1 MMKGRVGRGIL
12 VTKPARALAAII
24 LGILAVPM
32 GALPRPAPPR
42 PPACSGASDLLAV
55 TATVRPP
62 RAVLEI
68 GLALRNASPAPIRID
83 PARFALFND
92 QGEQFAPL
100 SAAQAR
106 QLIRNPALDLGGW
119 FWFGTSGSEVGIGVG
134 VTTQASQEVDLRI
147 LRAVDLTPGAT
158 LRGSVYFRS
167 PHPQVNLFI
176 LSLDGL
182 TGGTDTPLAPVRLTC
197 DVPRAAATSGAVGAA
212 KLVPLNARAAAGPG
226 GVGVSGVSFAKDF
239 TTLMVSVENSATVEA
254 GLFAALL
261 DARLTDD
268 AGKTYAVRLLR
279 SDVPDR
285 APAGGPVRG
294 RLVFDPLPF
303 PPALRSARLTL
314 PEIRVGDA
322 VYEIALALVVQ
333 SPMDGRI
340 RV

>member
-1 MMKGRVGRGIL
+1 MRPTL
-12 VTKPARALAAII
+12 RALTATV
-24 LGILAVPM
+24 LLLVLVPST
-32 GALPRPAPPR
+32 GAFAQSGPPQPAS
-42 PPACSGASDLLAV
+42 CSGASDVLTV

-68 GLALRNASPAPIRID
+68 ELALRNASPAPIRID

-100 SAAQAR
+100 SAEQAR
-106 QLIRNPALDLGGW
+106 QLIRNPALDLWGW

-147 LRAVDLTPGAT
+147 LRAVDLAPGAT

-197 DVPRAAATSGAVGAA
+197 DVPRAAATSGSVGAA
-212 KLVPLNARAAAGPG
+212 KLVPLNARAAAGP
-226 GVGVSGVSFAKDF
+226 VAVSVSGASFAKDF
-239 TTLMVSVENSATVEA
+239 TTLMVSVDNSATVEA

-261 DARLTDD
+261 DARLTD
-268 AGKTYAVRLLR
+268 GGRTYAVRLLR

-285 APAGGPVRG
+285 VPARGTVRG
-294 RLVFDPLPF
+294 RLVFEPLPF
-303 PPALRSARLTL
+303 PPVLRSARMTL

-322 VYEIALALVVQ
+322 VYEIALDL
-333 SPMDGRI
+333 RF
-340 RV
+340 

>member
-1 MMKGRVGRGIL
+1 M
-12 VTKPARALAAII
+12 P
-24 LGILAVPM
+24 
-32 GALPRPAPPR
+32 LPKADLPESTS
-42 PPACSGASDLLAV
+42 CSSASDILTV
-55 TATVRPP
+55 TANVRPP
-62 RAVLEI
+62 RAVLETE
-68 GLALRNASPAPIRID
+68 LALRNTSTAPIRID
-83 PARFALFND
+83 PASFALFND

-100 SAAQAR
+100 SAEQAR
-106 QLIRNPALDLGGW
+106 QLIRNPALDLWGW

-147 LRAVDLTPGAT
+147 LRAVDLAPGAT

-197 DVPRAAATSGAVGAA
+197 DVPRAAATSGSVGAA
-212 KLVPLNARAAAGPG
+212 KLVPLNARAAAGP
-226 GVGVSGVSFAKDF
+226 VAVSVSGVSFAKDF

-261 DARLTDD
+261 DARLTD
-268 AGKTYAVRLLR
+268 GGRTYAVRLLR

-285 APAGGPVRG
+285 VPARGTVRG
-294 RLVFDPLPF
+294 RLVFEPLPF

-322 VYEIALALVVQ
+322 VYEIALDL
-333 SPMDGRI
+333 RF
-340 RV
+340 

>member
-1 MMKGRVGRGIL
+1 MIEEINAGGRGVRPTL
-12 VTKPARALAAII
+12 RALTATV
-24 LGILAVPM
+24 LLLVLVPSTCAFAQS
-32 GALPRPAPPR
+32 GPPQPAS
-42 PPACSGASDLLAV
+42 CSGASDVLTV

-68 GLALRNASPAPIRID
+68 ELALRNASPAPIRID

-100 SAAQAR
+100 SAEQAR
-106 QLIRNPALDLGGW
+106 QLIRNPALDLWGW

-197 DVPRAAATSGAVGAA
+197 DVPRAAATSGSVGAA
-212 KLVPLNARAAAGPG
+212 KLVPLNARAAAGP
-226 GVGVSGVSFAKDF
+226 VAVSVSGVSFAKDF

-285 APAGGPVRG
+285 VPARGTVRG
-294 RLVFDPLPF
+294 RLVFEPLPF

-322 VYEIALALVVQ
+322 VYEIALDL
-333 SPMDGRI
+333 RF
-340 RV
+340 

>member
-1 MMKGRVGRGIL
+1 VRPTL
-12 VTKPARALAAII
+12 RALTATV
-24 LGILAVPM
+24 LLLALVPWT
-32 GALPRPAPPR
+32 GASAQSGPPR
-42 PPACSGASDLLAV
+42 ATSCSSASDILTV
-55 TATVRPP
+55 TANVRPP

-68 GLALRNASPAPIRID
+68 ELALRNTSTAPIRID

-100 SAAQAR
+100 SAEQAR
-106 QLIRNPALDLGGW
+106 QLIRNPALDLWGW

-147 LRAVDLTPGAT
+147 LRAVDLAPGAT

-197 DVPRAAATSGAVGAA
+197 DVPRAAATSGAAGAA
-212 KLVPLNARAAAGPG
+212 KLVPLNARAAAGP
-226 GVGVSGVSFAKDF
+226 VAVSVSGVSFAKDF

-268 AGKTYAVRLLR
+268 GGRTYAVRLLR
-279 SDVPDR
+279 SDLPDR
-285 APAGGPVRG
+285 VPARGTVRG
-294 RLVFDPLPF
+294 RLVFEPLPF
-303 PPALRSARLTL
+303 PPVLRSARLTL

-322 VYEIALALVVQ
+322 VYEIALDL
-333 SPMDGRI
+333 RF
-340 RV
+340 